1 MISLRV
7 LSVCCI
13 VLAFIEVAFAQGIPA
28 PRKMATLGDSI
39 TFATNPGLPPGFP
52 DCLEGEIG
60 GQYVQLCAEASW
72 SFGSG
77 GGRYL
82 PSHWN
87 WIRELLPDPN
97 PTRDRLMLAIP
108 GTKMSDLPRQ
118 AREAASEGVEYAV
131 VLMGGN
137 DACTDT
143 VQQMTSVADFRRDFG
158 QALQNYFVAEDRYMF
173 VASVPNLRRLFDIN
187 RNNPYARTDWARRR
201 YCESMLANPLSD
213 EDEDVER
220 RLTVLQRV
228 IDYNA
233 VIEELCA
240 LFAPNCATDGLA
252 VFNFMFRQSHVSSL
266 DYYHPSFLGQRLL
279 AEITVPLAQQAFP
292 FEPRP

>member
-1 MISLRV
+1 MILLRA
-7 LSVCCI
+7 LSVCCVVVALI
-13 VLAFIEVAFAQGIPA
+13 DVAFAQGIPA
-28 PRKMATLGDSI
+28 PRKMGTLGDSI
-39 TFATNPGLPPGFP
+39 TFTTNPGLPPSFP
-52 DCLEGEIG
+52 DCIEGEIG
-60 GQYVQLCAEASW
+60 GQYVQLCPEASW

-87 WIRELLPDPN
+87 WIKELLPDPN
-97 PTRDRLMLAIP
+97 PTRDRVMFAFP
-108 GTKMSDLPRQ
+108 GRKVNDLPRQ
-118 AREAASEGVEYAV
+118 ASAAATAGVEYAV

-143 VQQMTSVADFRRDFG
+143 VGEMTSVEDFRRDFN

-173 VASVPNLRRLFDIN
+173 VVSVPNLHRLFDIN
-187 RNNPYARTDWARRR
+187 RYNSYARTDWARRR
-201 YCESMLANPLSD
+201 YCESILANPLSD
-213 EDEDVER
+213 DEEDVQR

-228 IDYNA
+228 IDYNTA
-233 VIEELCA
+233 IEELCA
-240 LFAPNCATDGLA
+240 LYTPQCAFDGNV
-252 VFNFMFRQSHVSSL
+252 VFNYPFEQRHVSPL